1 MSDTHRHTVVLV
13 ESASAMAGVQFSTLY
28 LARKLVAARWRP
40 IVVTPSEG
48 DLNVACRAA
57 GVEEKV
63 VYQPRLWST
72 SIRVGRSFRL
82 PNPVAWFWNAVVV
95 ARAVRRLARFFRTAA
110 PQVVVTKGLSSHF
123 IGGLAARQRG
133 IPCVWHVQDFISER
147 TFGIYRRIFG
157 LATRA
162 LPHQVI
168 ADGATIKR
176 QLPSSMQSIVC
187 VIHNGVDTNE
197 FRPGL
202 EGTKVREELRIP
214 RDHLV
219 IGHAGR
225 ITPWKGQHYVIEA
238 FARIASDYPK
248 VTLLFAGSPVFDHDV
263 YERRLRA
270 MAASF
275 GLSDRVKFAG
285 YRRDLPDVLAAMDV
299 FAFTS
304 VEKDTSPLALLSAM
318 SSGLPI
324 VAFDIEGV
332 RELVMSDELLL
343 LVPTGDTDSLAQS
356 LCLLISNEQLRQR
369 LAHNARR
376 AAETKFNLELYVN
389 RIDEVLLNACSRK
402 PTERLAEDLRPS
414 TSSPGNASTSTVSV
428 IGS

>member
-1 MSDTHRHTVVLV
+1 MSVTTCRTVVFV

-28 LARKLVAARWRP
+28 VAKALDQSRWRP
-40 IVVTPSEG
+40 IIVTPNQG
-48 DLNVACRAA
+48 DLNDACRQASIEA
-57 GVEEKV
+57 HVLR
-63 VYQPRLWST
+63 YPRLWST
-72 SIRVGRSFRL
+72 SVRVGRRYRL
-82 PNPVAWFWNAVVV
+82 PNPFAWVWDALVTFQ
-95 ARAVRRLARFFRTAA
+95 AVRRLRSFLETVSPA
-110 PQVVVTKGLSSHF
+110 VIVTKGLSSHF
-123 IGGLAARQRG
+123 IGGLAARKLG
-133 IPCVWHVQDFISER
+133 IPCVWHAQDFISER
-147 TFGIYRRIFG
+147 TVGIYRRIFG
-157 LATRA
+157 LAARA

-176 QLPSSMQSIVC
+176 QLPSSMHAIVC

-202 EGTKVREELRIP
+202 DGTKVREELGIR

-248 VTLLFAGSPVFDHDV
+248 VTLLFAGSPVFDHYL
-263 YERRLRA
+263 YERRLRT
-270 MAASF
+270 MAAAF

-285 YRRDLPDVLAAMDV
+285 YRRDLPDVLAAMDI

-332 RELVMSDELLL
+332 RELVKSDKLLL
-343 LVPTGDTDSLAQS
+343 LVPTGDTDSLTQS
-356 LCLLISNEQLRQR
+356 LRLLISDEQLRQR
-369 LAHNARR
+369 LADNARR

-414 TSSPGNASTSTVSV
+414 ASSPGNASTSTVSI